1 MILVVGGNVDLSR
14 LTDPSAVRLALDEC
28 RRLGRDVFLAKYG
41 FERARKYFLVVD
53 GELFDSKAVL
63 GAAFGFVDGRALG
76 PDDFSGG
83 DRSAVRVLRGLGFL
97 VETPSDWLGKV
108 AADHVNAELAEFR
121 RVGREAYLDRY
132 GGSESQK
139 FFISDGGELFDAKA
153 VLVCAMRRATGL
165 REISHREVEGTERGV
180 ADPLRSLGF
189 NVISEWPITVGQVL
203 ARKAVH
209 DIVRGNREKGITRIA
224 GSSDVLIFSDP
235 VRGRKYGYDR
245 FEGVREDGSFWHTG
259 EGTKGDQSLESAGN
273 RTILRADVEGLRL
286 RLFVTEG
293 TMVTYMGEVVTGD
306 PPFEWRRAPDV
317 DGVERDVVVFHLVP
331 VERLVT
337 PKVVLPVVQPTTVWS
352 PPSDGDYT
360 VAGALVNGRVVTRQ
374 EMRMQARFGLWLQAQ
389 GRNVLRRPVV
399 VPSSGAQVFPD
410 LFDASTPMVVEA
422 KKSAAREY
430 VREAIGQVLD
440 YQNLLRLDGVEGV
453 QAAILLPGTPDEDLM
468 VLCHRLGIDVF
479 VPDGDAFR
487 ML

>member
-63 GAAFGFVDGRALG
+63 GAAFGFADGRALG
-76 PDDFSGG
+76 PDEFSGG
-83 DRSAVRVLRGLGFL
+83 DRSAVRVLRGLGFR

-121 RVGREAYLDRY
+121 RVGREAYVDRY

-245 FEGVREDGSFWHTG
+245 FEGFREDGSFWYTG
-259 EGTKGDQSLESAGN
+259 EGTKGDQSLTSSGN
-273 RTILRADVEGLRL
+273 EAIVEADREGLRL
-286 RLFVTEG
+286 RLFVTDK
-293 TMVTYMGEVVTGD
+293 TMATYMGEVVTGD
-306 PPFEWRRAPDV
+306 PPFVWRRAPDV
-317 DGVERDVVVFHLVP
+317 DGVERDVVVFQLVP
-331 VERLVT
+331 VGRSARRVGAPT
-337 PKVVLPVVQPTTVWS
+337 IPVASEWVPLND
-352 PPSDGDYT
+352 SDLEVRGGVID
-360 VAGALVNGRVVTRQ
+360 GRVVSRQ
-374 EMRMQARFGLWLQAQ
+374 EMNLQNRFGLWLQKS
-389 GRNVLRRPVV
+389 GHNVLRRAVT
-399 VPSSGAQVFPD
+399 VPSTGVQVFPD
-410 LFDASTPMVVEA
+410 FFCSSPPMVVEA
-422 KKSAAREY
+422 KKSASRGY

-440 YQNLLRLDGVEGV
+440 YRNLLRRSGESET
-453 QAAILLPGTPDEDLM
+453 QAAILLPSRPDEDL
-468 VLCHRLGIDVF
+468 VGLCVDLQIRVF
-479 VPDGDAFR
+479 VPDGEGFAS
-487 ML
+487 L